1 MRARPRCGLA
11 AVAVL
16 AAFPACE
23 IVRPLD
29 PHPDVVALTVLL
41 VAGENEA
48 RMLAIHPHREEGF
61 AAPVVTAELAGPGWS
76 VGFGKRLPLEVC
88 TAAVGWP
95 GPTGCMAADLP
106 EPIRAGAQ
114 YRIAG
119 RAPLGSFTGVMTV
132 PAAPLLLEPPPDLT
146 MRARDLS
153 VPVDIPVL
161 FDTGSDIGTLLAQV
175 SDVAEYDGRWVGVS
189 DTLLGTFPQL
199 LENTRRDT
207 VTVLP
212 RGRPLR
218 FTVQLL
224 GIGRNYTNFL
234 AKAGLDP
241 VLPPWP
247 SFGLEG
253 EGVYGYFDGMTSSR
267 ASRIWIRV
275 TRSRVTEDETG

>member
-1 MRARPRCGLA
+1 MRARPRRGLA

-16 AAFPACE
+16 AVFPACE

-41 VAGENEA
+41 VAGESEA
-48 RMLAIHPHREEGF
+48 RMLAIHPHRKEGF
-61 AAPVVTAELAGPGWS
+61 KAPAVTAELTGPGWS
-76 VGFGKRLPLEVC
+76 VGFGKRLPLEAC

-95 GPTGCMAADLP
+95 GPTGCMGADLP
-106 EPIRAGAQ
+106 EPIREGAR

-119 RAPLGSFTGVMTV
+119 RAPLGSFTGEMTV
-132 PAAPLLLEPPPDLT
+132 PGAPLLLEPPPDLT
-146 MRARDLS
+146 MPARDLS
-153 VPVDIPVL
+153 MPVDIPVL

-175 SDVAEYDGRWVGVS
+175 SDVEEEHDGSWVGVS
-189 DTLLGTFPQL
+189 DSLLGTFPQL
-199 LENTRRDT
+199 LEDTRRDT

-212 RGRPLR
+212 RGKPLR

-234 AKAGLDP
+234 AKVGLDP

-247 SFGLEG
+247 SFGIEG
-253 EGVYGYFDGMTSSR
+253 EGVYGYFDGMTSSL
-267 ASRIWIRV
+267 ASRIRI
-275 TRSRVTEDETG
+275 E